1 MLRLRPRAWSLP
13 ILIDICFVRKKISSC
28 KPQLSC
34 LAFCRI
40 KKLFIAACAIPYLFC
55 SYPHICRYITHR
67 RRYERASAE
76 FSITLYLVNL
86 SICKRQIRLTFTT
99 QIVLY
104 RKAMALD
111 KGNNDNFHAFILL
124 SRYCVSHYTQKHAGC
139 KPWEK

>member
-55 SYPHICRYITHR
+55 SYPHICRYISHWRSTKEHPPNFR
-67 RRYERASAE
+67 SLFTSSTFLAAFVFPFCYTDGRLDFPCCPAHVVRLR
-76 FSITLYLVNL
+76 
-86 SICKRQIRLTFTT
+86 SICRTGIEKSQRLSVYLPLFKR
-99 QIVLY
+99 
-104 RKAMALD
+104 
-111 KGNNDNFHAFILL
+111 
-124 SRYCVSHYTQKHAGC
+124 
-139 KPWEK
+139 PWR